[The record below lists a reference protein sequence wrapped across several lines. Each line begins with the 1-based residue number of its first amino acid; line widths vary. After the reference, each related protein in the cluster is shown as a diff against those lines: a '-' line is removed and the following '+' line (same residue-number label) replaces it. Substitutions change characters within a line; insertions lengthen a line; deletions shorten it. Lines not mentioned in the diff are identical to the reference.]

1 LNGIVELLV
10 ELSLLGWSILRSNFD
25 VSVIFWDFGGLVD
38 ALDSGISLEILGDLL
53 LNLRE
58 VLGDISVA
66 LLELLLSELSYLSS
80 HHALLVLEKAVRSTE
95 EAVKADN
102 FLEESELGVGTLVLG
117 RLDGLLNGGVDLVVN
132 LLGGESGY
140 ARVKGGG
147 FSRLGESS
155 LDETSNLLN
164 MSLSI
169 DLSGFDTGLL
179 LNSIYQTNWDAFLG
193 KV

>member
-1 LNGIVELLV
+1 M
-10 ELSLLGWSILRSNFD
+10 SSI
-25 VSVIFWDFGGLVD
+25 D
-38 ALDSGISLEILGDLL
+38 ALDSSVGL
-53 LNLRE
+53 E
-58 VLGDISVA
+58 VLGHLLLHLSEVLRDVGVA
-66 LLELLLSELSYLSS
+66 LSELLLSELGDLTL